1 MWQLCGYIQPTKMTN
16 VIQKTLPYMPRGK
29 NMAMS
34 SSLIYNIDRLDGGGY
49 LQNFNTSISTV

>member
-1 MWQLCGYIQPTKMTN
+1 
-16 VIQKTLPYMPRGK
+16 MPRGK

-49 LQNFNTSISTV
+49 LQNFNTSISTVWTKLNFLINQVHYPALSKLIT